1 MGQVKKGVLPS
12 LSQCDPNYSHFD
24 RGNTE
29 KITPPHQ
36 IGL

>member
-12 LSQCDPNYSHFD
+12 LSQFDPNYSHFG
-24 RGNTE
+24 RGNIE
-29 KITPPHQ
+29 KITPHQ